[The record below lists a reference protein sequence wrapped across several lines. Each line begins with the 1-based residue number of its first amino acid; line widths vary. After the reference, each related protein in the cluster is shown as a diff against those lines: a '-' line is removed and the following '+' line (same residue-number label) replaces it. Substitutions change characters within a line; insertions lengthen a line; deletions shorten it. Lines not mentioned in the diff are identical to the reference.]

1 VLPIPQAWQVFK
13 EDRVLDKRIDDQ
25 LRALGHELARAAQ
38 LFEAGTIT
46 TPEASTVEAQVE
58 PLR

>member
-1 VLPIPQAWQVFK
+1 VAGVK
-13 EDRVLDKRIDDQ
+13 DGRVLDKRIEDQ